1 MLNNCAR
8 CSSKIWM
15 DQNQI
20 ILTLFE
26 IFLHS
31 CQFNLVKRL
40 KIGIKKEI
48 QFFCIDF
55 NFFLSMVLE
64 CVIFI
69 VENLPKGKAEEIKRI
84 KQTIWLFIFAFRQ
97 LSLWLYLKLWRTF
110 EFYSSLTDIV
120 NNTKL
125 GLLLLISSF
134 PYLIRTLC
142 FLPSLLKMPP

>member
-1 MLNNCAR
+1 
-8 CSSKIWM
+8 
-15 DQNQI
+15 
-20 ILTLFE
+20 
-26 IFLHS
+26 
-31 CQFNLVKRL
+31 
-40 KIGIKKEI
+40 
-48 QFFCIDF
+48 
-55 NFFLSMVLE
+55 MVLE

-84 KQTIWLFIFAFRQ
+84 KQTIWFFIFAFRQ

>member
-1 MLNNCAR
+1 
-8 CSSKIWM
+8 
-15 DQNQI
+15 
-20 ILTLFE
+20 
-26 IFLHS
+26 
-31 CQFNLVKRL
+31 
-40 KIGIKKEI
+40 
-48 QFFCIDF
+48 
-55 NFFLSMVLE
+55 MVLE

-134 PYLIRTLC
+134 PYLFRTLC